1 MLERKCPNKIRSSQK
16 LHSSESKQKCWR
28 ENAVG
33 SVLLELVRSG
43 PRSQGHTWSKAG
55 EVRPAR
61 VRAQRSKGQ
70 ARGRRLCGW
79 LSGQGARLGLCHSL
93 PGPALVTAAGPRGIR
108 GSQNL
113 ASTSRLEKQR
123 TENWT
128 IANQLKCKKKVSF

>member
-1 MLERKCPNKIRSSQK
+1 M
-16 LHSSESKQKCWR
+16 
-28 ENAVG
+28 
-33 SVLLELVRSG
+33 RSG
-43 PRSQGHTWSKAG
+43 LQECGRRG
-55 EVRPAR
+55 AR
-61 VRAQRSKGQ
+61 VRLEGDGCAAG
-70 ARGRRLCGW
+70 